1 MPVSERA
8 KQFSPFMAIGELEP
22 ALKRIEADKK
32 EAKIEIGNERASE
45 INDKLNSIKP
55 GYHAICIYHNGL
67 RYVRESGYVKKID
80 LVFRTIEI
88 GEKMIFFDDILE
100 ISFSADD
107 KKSPLALTDFD

>member
-8 KQFSPFMAIGELEP
+8 KQFSPFMAISELEP

-32 EAKIEIGNERASE
+32 EAKIEIGDERASE
-45 INDKLNSIKP
+45 INDNLNAIKL

-67 RYVRESGYVKKID
+67 RYVRESGYVKKVD
-80 LVFRTIEI
+80 LIFRTIEI

-100 ISFSADD
+100 ISFSAEDR
-107 KKSPLALTDFD
+107 KSVHIPTDFD

>member
-8 KQFSPFMAIGELEP
+8 KQFSPFMAINELGT

-32 EAKIEIGNERASE
+32 EARIEIGDERASE
-45 INDKLNSIKP
+45 INDNLNSIKP
-55 GYHAICIYHNGL
+55 GYHSICIYHNGL
-67 RYVRESGYVKKID
+67 RYIRESGYVKKVD

-107 KKSPLALTDFD
+107 QKLPLPRSDSD